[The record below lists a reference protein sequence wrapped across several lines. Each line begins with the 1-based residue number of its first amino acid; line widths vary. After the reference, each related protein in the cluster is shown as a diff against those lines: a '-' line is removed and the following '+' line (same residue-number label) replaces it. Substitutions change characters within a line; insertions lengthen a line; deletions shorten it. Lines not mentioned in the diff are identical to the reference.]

1 MMEKQLVIE
10 SIQRK
15 IMWLSKD
22 VADTKGRIEA
32 SEASVDKSFEHDS
45 IEALELD
52 LDLYQS
58 ILNLITDSNV

>member
-1 MMEKQLVIE
+1 MMEKQLVIKN
-10 SIQRK
+10 IQRK

-22 VADTKGRIEA
+22 IADTKGRIET
-32 SEASVDKSFEHDS
+32 SEALIDKCFEIDFV
-45 IEALELD
+45 EALEQD